1 MSAEQ
6 NDSGRPSEV
15 HTPLRKEKKRVGFH
29 AGERESSGN
38 QKDDFGHDE
47 GILSPSASPRL
58 VPGRTPPGAPDA
70 VELSIALTKIL
81 TAEHERIED
90 QHIIQDRISPAPAT
104 PDTGGPKRPRP
115 ALRRNTS
122 YNAPEEQ
129 EKADL
134 ADSQASARQRISM
147 SVALQRANRL
157 ALSVNSAPA
166 SRRNSGDLQVPVFQP
181 LIHDTD
187 DDETD
192 VPLKPTM
199 IDNGPS
205 QGLRQRIPR
214 VNSDTWEDHTIA
226 ENLVKSHMKKGK
238 KDLFV
243 QKTHGSTSGTATPIP
258 QQDYAHDYVPRPDK
272 YRGGILSSLLK
283 LYNEDRPGAS
293 SSGYN
298 TPVTPG
304 TPHLSP
310 RPSPPTSRPGSS
322 VGTPRSRS
330 RTRPGSG
337 LFNHHKSR
345 HSTSSLALTELM
357 KSSSMFAA
365 PGSTEISDHW
375 AEKLKRDKTPP
386 PKKRDQ
392 IRITVHIAGIISRH
406 KYLLKLCRALMLY
419 GAPTHRLEEYMTM
432 SSRVLEIEG
441 QFLYIPGCMI
451 ISFDDSTTHTTEVK
465 LVRVLQGIDLGR
477 LRDVHNIYKDVVHD
491 KLGADEATKRLDEV
505 MSAKNKF
512 STWFRVFLY
521 GVASVCVAPF
531 AFQGRFIDLPV
542 AFLLG
547 CIVGVLQLV
556 CAPSN
561 ELYANVFEVS
571 AAVITSFLAR
581 GFGSIN
587 GGELFCFSA
596 LAQSSI
602 ALILPGYMVLC
613 SSLELQSYN
622 IVSGSVR
629 MVHAM
634 VYTLFLGY
642 GITIGTSLY
651 GMIDSNATSSTT
663 CSEPLNRNW
672 YFLFVPAFTLCLC
685 LINQAKWKQTP
696 VMIIMALAGFCV
708 NSYCSAYFGGNGQ
721 ISNMLGALAVG
732 ILANLY
738 SRLGSHVQN
747 AWFDLVDWWHLR
759 VRPRLFRRKRDA
771 WSLPSLSDPESRPA
785 LSEMPQQQPRKVGYS
800 LAAAAML
807 PAIFVQVPSGLAAGG
822 SLLAGINSANE
833 LTGNSTA
840 SAAASNLGTLDGTSF
855 NVLFKVIQVA
865 IGISV
870 GLFMS
875 ALIVYPLGKRRTKR
889 LGLRSIAILELEI
902 FRLYHMTLYFVDL
915 ELFCLPVQTN
925 LLNTSL
931 CSHNMRLQ
939 TPHPLFTHQG
949 LSPATKKM
957 KIRAT
962 RISASIVRAV
972 LRRCSK
978 ASLLQMILSFFAF
991 FKLLLSPYRSDDFS
1005 ALRRDVWELDENEY
1019 AASFKASSDE
1029 DEATPLLASGNNG
1042 KGKERGAI
1050 LEPAGDLG
1058 YSGSTFF
1065 TTPNAKFLIKSL
1077 PRRFEHR
1084 FFARE
1089 LLDPYIAHMRHQP
1102 HSLLVRI
1109 TDLVH
1114 APHPSLG
1121 AILGTAP
1128 THHIVMENLL
1138 YGKDLQETEHARERW
1153 ETYDLKPSD
1162 YFFPERDIADG
1173 RLAPQSVKDRLID
1186 EFPGKISVSAA
1197 QKKELMS
1204 LVAADSQLLADA
1216 NAVDYS
1222 LFLVRYPG
1230 PNSIPAP
1237 SSTVPLVKSNAGVW
1251 RSGVDDTEGRW
1262 TYRAVVL
1269 DFFWAKHSL
1278 HARSMT
1284 RLVKA
1289 FNKFAHK
1296 GPMTITADPAEYRER
1311 FLDMIDEMVVAI

>member
-6 NDSGRPSEV
+6 NDSGRPSGA

-38 QKDDFGHDE
+38 QKDTFGQDE
-47 GILSPSASPRL
+47 GILSPSASPKL

-81 TAEHERIED
+81 TAEHERTED
-90 QHIIQDRISPAPAT
+90 QHIIQDRLSPAATT
-104 PDTGGPKRPRP
+104 PDVAIPKRPRP
-115 ALRRNTS
+115 ALRRETS

-129 EKADL
+129 QKADL

-147 SVALQRANRL
+147 SVARQRANRL
-157 ALSVNSAPA
+157 ALSVNSAPG
-166 SRRNSGDLQVPVFQP
+166 SRRNSGDLQAPVFQP
-181 LIHDTD
+181 LIDDSD

-192 VPLKPTM
+192 VPLKSTM
-199 IDNGPS
+199 INDEPS
-205 QGLRQRIPR
+205 HGLRQRIPR
-214 VNSDTWEDHTIA
+214 INSDTWEHHTVA
-226 ENLVKSHMKKGK
+226 ENLAKSHMNKGK

-243 QKTHGSTSGTATPIP
+243 PKNHGSTSGTATPILH
-258 QQDYAHDYVPRPDK
+258 QDYAHDYVPRPAK

-283 LYNEDRPGAS
+283 LYNEDKPGAGTS

-337 LFNHHKSR
+337 LFNHHRSR

-491 KLGADEATKRLDEV
+491 KLGVEEATKRLDEV
-505 MSAKNKF
+505 MTAKNKF

-571 AAVITSFLAR
+571 AAVITSFIAR

-696 VMIIMALAGFCV
+696 VMIVMALAGFCV
-708 NSYCSAYFGGNGQ
+708 NSYCSAYFAGNGQ

-738 SRLGSHVQN
+738 SRLGGHVQN
-747 AWFDLVDWWHLR
+747 AWLDMVDWWHLS
-759 VRPRLFRRKRDA
+759 VRPRLFRKKQDA

-785 LSEMPQQQPRKVGYS
+785 LAEMPQQQPRKVGYS

-833 LTGNSTA
+833 LTGNSTV
-840 SAAASNLGTLDGTSF
+840 SAAASNLGSLDGTAF

-870 GLFMS
+870 GLFLS
-875 ALIVYPLGKRRTKR
+875 ALIVYPLGKRRT
-889 LGLRSIAILELEI
+889 
-902 FRLYHMTLYFVDL
+902 FVAEDGRAESEFTKL
-915 ELFCLPVQTN
+915 K
-925 LLNTSL
+925 
-931 CSHNMRLQ
+931 LQ
-939 TPHPLFTHQG
+939 TDG
-949 LSPATKKM
+949 LCRKAHNYGYEAWLRKRGGNELLMRRASVTTTQNGKM
-957 KIRAT
+957 KIRAS

-978 ASLLQMILSFFAF
+978 ATILQIVLSFFAF
-991 FKLLLSPYRSDDFS
+991 FKLLLSPFRSDDFA
-1005 ALRRDVWELDENEY
+1005 ALRHDVWELDENEY
-1019 AASFKASSDE
+1019 ATSFKASSDE
-1029 DEATPLLASGNNG
+1029 DEATPLLPSRSNG
-1042 KGKERGAI
+1042 KDKERGA
-1050 LEPAGDLG
+1050 LLVPAGDLG

-1084 FFARE
+1084 FFARQ
-1089 LLDPYIAHMRHQP
+1089 LLDPYISHMRREP

-1138 YGKDLQETEHARERW
+1138 YGQDLAETEQARERW

-1186 EFPGKISVSAA
+1186 EFPGKISVSATH
-1197 QKKELMS
+1197 KKELMS
-1204 LVAADSQLLADA
+1204 LVAGDSQLLADA

-1230 PNSIPAP
+1230 PNSIPTP
-1237 SSTVPLVKSNAGVW
+1237 SSPAPVVKSNAGVW

-1269 DFFWAKHSL
+1269 DFFWAKHTL

-1284 RLVKA
+1284 KLVKA

-1296 GPMTITADPAEYRER
+1296 GPMTITADPVEYRER
-1311 FLDMIDEMVVAI
+1311 FLEMIDEMVVVV